1 MFEMLQI
8 VTNFVFLHIVGIIK
22 EAKNSMLCSYCT
34 SAYDII
40 IERPPSNIKCSWN
53 SLFFEDIYFYIK

>member
-40 IERPPSNIKCSWN
+40 IERPPSNIKCS
-53 SLFFEDIYFYIK
+53 